1 MSKIISNYIE
11 GDYNVTE
18 YGNGTVVRSLI
29 PQPMP
34 ELDQQPEIHEPTN
47 AEVAQMISDLQA
59 DLVIAGV
66 I

>member
-1 MSKIISNYIE
+1 MSAIINNYID

-18 YGNGTVVRSLI
+18 YENGSVVRSLI
-29 PQPMP
+29 SQPVTVEP
-34 ELDQQPEIHEPTN
+34 QPEIHEPTN

-59 DLVIAGV
+59 DLAIAGV